1 MKNTI
6 WLFIFLIFSFP
17 TSAQRQ
23 VRIYFDE
30 EWNVIKDASTA
41 SYYRIITFNKDN
53 KSGTAKDY
61 FKNGK
66 IQYSGSFSSADLTD
80 PSKDV
85 HDKECI
91 WYYENG
97 IKQRVSKFINGKEI
111 GIRHYFNQEGQ
122 ITHALPIVNGVPD
135 DENLLQYAY
144 TPTFYSTLKGEII
157 DDNHLGGEFTIYH
170 KTGDTT
176 IKFMNNSTIAMPVWT
191 VEKPLEKNKKR
202 FAIFEDNFNKE
213 ERSNTWH
220 YFSDEKAKVD
230 VVNNQL
236 HISFKSY
243 NFPRSIHLDDAP
255 LSLDDNDFSLSV
267 KISKESN
274 AVGQGI
280 EFGIV
285 DNDNLHRVGLANI
298 NGRGMIVYEKIIDG
312 NFVEDE
318 TIEKIFYKN
327 QEDNE
332 LSIKKRDNK
341 IIISVNGYVAYEIE
355 NPNLLGDG
363 ISLFAIGMENHDQAF
378 FKNFKA
384 KIEVLKTI
392 PTQIAVKRF
401 GGVYTLPVE
410 LNGVLKIDFIFDSG
424 ASDVS
429 ISPDVALTLIKTGT
443 IKEDDWLQ
451 GAYYKFADG
460 STAKSKRFKLKSIKI
475 GNKIITNISCS
486 ISNSIDAPMLLGQ
499 SVLSKFGKFTFD
511 NQKQI
516 LILE

>member
-1 MKNTI
+1 MKKISWMLFLLTI
-6 WLFIFLIFSFP
+6 SLQTL
-17 TSAQRQ
+17 AQRQ
-23 VRIYFDE
+23 VKLYFDE
-30 EWNVIKDASTA
+30 EWKVIKEKSAA
-41 SYYRIITFNKDN
+41 SYYRIITYNKDN
-53 KSGTAKDY
+53 KTGIAKDY
-61 FKNGK
+61 FINGK
-66 IQYSGSFSSADLTD
+66 VQYIGGFLFADLVNPTND
-80 PSKDV
+80 I
-85 HDKECI
+85 HNGECI

-97 IKQRVSKFINGKEI
+97 IRQRVSKFINGKEI
-111 GIRHYFNQEGQ
+111 GTTIYLNEEGQ
-122 ITHALPIVNGVPD
+122 ITHAVPIVNGVPD
-135 DENLLQYAY
+135 DENVLQYAY

-170 KTGDTT
+170 KDGDTT
-176 IKFMNNSTIAMPVWT
+176 IKFMNNSTMAMPVWT

-202 FAIFEDNFNKE
+202 FAIFEDNFDKQ
-213 ERSNTWH
+213 ERSNTWQ

-230 VVNNQL
+230 IVNNQL
-236 HISFKSY
+236 HISFNSY

-255 LSLDDNDFSLSV
+255 LSLNDNDFSISV

-280 EFGIV
+280 EFGIA
-285 DNDNLHRVGLANI
+285 DNENLYRVGLANV
-298 NGRGMIVYEKIIDG
+298 NGKGMIVYEKIVDG

-318 TIEKIFYKN
+318 TIEKIFYKS

-341 IIISVNGYVAYEIE
+341 IVVSVNGYVAYEIE

-363 ISLFAIGMENHDQAF
+363 ISLFGIGMENRDQAF

-392 PTQIAVKRF
+392 PTQVSVKRF

-429 ISPDVALTLIKTGT
+429 ISPDIALTLIKAGT
-443 IKEDDWLQ
+443 VKETDWLE

-460 STAKSKRFKLKSIKI
+460 SSAKSKRFKLKSLKI
-475 GNKIITNISCS
+475 GNKVITNVSCS
-486 ISNSIDAPMLLGQ
+486 ISNSLDAPMLLGQ

-511 NQKQI
+511 NKKQV
-516 LILE
+516 LIFD